1 MNKRW
6 LIYCLIGL
14 VFGVVDWYYLDLLA
28 HFSWGQLGE
37 SPLVIPI
44 IIALNYGIW
53 FVPVLPIAIYEVH
66 RSKSAR
72 LSAVAGITVWSS
84 AIFSYYTYYTALLA
98 FWGLPHMDYL
108 LIFGKRSPTFW
119 QDWAR
124 VFQKVILSQFFE
136 WVIIAVIGGGIV
148 GLVASRVYFYWLGRR
163 TKVLSPEAR

>member
-1 MNKRW
+1 MKKRW

-37 SPLVIPI
+37 SLLVIPI

-53 FVPVLPIAIYEVH
+53 LVPVVPIAIYEVH
-66 RSKSAR
+66 RSRSTR
-72 LSAVAGITVWSS
+72 LSAVSGITVWSS

-98 FWGLPHMDYL
+98 FWGLPNMDYL
-108 LIFGKRSPTFW
+108 LVIGEHPPTFW
-119 QDWAR
+119 QDWAI
-124 VFQKVILSQFFE
+124 VFQKVILSQFLE
-136 WVIIAVIGGGIV
+136 WIIIAVIGGGIV
-148 GLVASRVYFYWLGRR
+148 GLIASRFYFYWLGRR

>member
-14 VFGVVDWYYLDLLA
+14 AFGVVDWYYLDSLA
-28 HFSWGQLGE
+28 HFPWGQLGE
-37 SPLVIPI
+37 SPVVIPI

-53 FVPVLPIAIYEVH
+53 LVPVLPIAIYEVH
-66 RSKSAR
+66 RYKSAR

-84 AIFSYYTYYTALLA
+84 AIFGYYTYYTALLA

-108 LIFGKRSPTFW
+108 LVLGKRSPTFW

-124 VFQKVILSQFFE
+124 VFQKVILSQFLE
-136 WVIIAVIGGGIV
+136 WIIIAVIGGGIV
-148 GLVASRVYFYWLGRR
+148 GLIASRVWLCWLGRR
-163 TKVLSPEAR
+163 TRHLQ

>member
-28 HFSWGQLGE
+28 HFSWGKLGK

-53 FVPVLPIAIYEVH
+53 LVPVLPIAIYQVH

-108 LIFGKRSPTFW
+108 LVFGRRSPTFW
-119 QDWAR
+119 RDWAR
-124 VFQKVILSQFFE
+124 VFQKIILSQFLE
-136 WVIIAVIGGGIV
+136 WIIIAVIGGGIV